1 MNQPANTYHVILD
14 HQNKVGV
21 MLCQQKW
28 VTSTSCPWDA
38 LLETQM
44 PCLRKSVQLVEK
56 AWWRGSCEKAPRPL
70 PSASA
75 EVPASS
81 QPHLPAG

>member
-44 PCLRKSVQLVEK
+44 PCLRKSVQLVE
-56 AWWRGSCEKAPRPL
+56 RL
-70 PSASA
+70 
-75 EVPASS
+75 
-81 QPHLPAG
+81 L